1 MSKGKELTKSTTG
14 LPSFEPPLW
23 QKYQE
28 RLTWKF
34 WAALFVVLFGGVG
47 FVATWQLLNLSK
59 SPNCPKIFWPV
70 ASASLRLYCAQ
81 LDADS
86 RTVEGLLR
94 AIELVSALP
103 PDHPLR
109 PQADEKME
117 EWARDIL
124 RLAEKDY
131 QNGKLEQA
139 IATARKIPQNAEVAK
154 LVGERIEKWQ
164 KTWTEGNAILGQL
177 EEHLRAASWNQ
188 SFRLAVDLLNLKNEY
203 WATVK
208 YNEAIQKISLAREES
223 AQLDNAINIFD
234 RGGLNNWISALEAA
248 QKIRP
253 ESYAYQGSRKLIG
266 EIEAK
271 LQEYAGN
278 LLDQRNWKDLQAL
291 AERIPK
297 DLSIQAEV
305 TDWSVLANAALDAQ
319 AGTVE
324 SIEAAILG
332 AEQIGVDRPLYDT
345 ARSMI
350 ERWTL
355 EIEDVKTLA
364 AAKDLAAP
372 GTIEAYSAAIAKA
385 NQVRTDH
392 PRSSEARQEIAGWI
406 SQIQVIEDRPILERA
421 REISLPGDGQS
432 LRAAIAQA
440 DQIASGRALYKEA
453 QQEIR
458 SWQARIERQED
469 QPILDQAISLASLKD
484 YPTAIATA
492 SQIRPGR
499 VLSDESRQYIRRWR
513 REVRAASDLQQAY
526 RLAASAT
533 PDGLGRAIA
542 VISAIPDSTDV
553 GTQKSEVIERWS
565 YQLLSLASDQANFG
579 RYLEAI
585 SIAERIRSDSSAYSS
600 AQEQIRGWREIL
612 QPPAPPTVTEP
623 VPVDPPPSEP
633 APATLG
639 Q

>member
-14 LPSFEPPLW
+14 LPSFDPPLW

-124 RLAEKDY
+124 LLAEKDY
-131 QNGKLEQA
+131 QNGQLEQA

-164 KTWTEGNAILGQL
+164 KTWAEGNQILGQL

-188 SFRLAVDLLNLKNEY
+188 AFRLAVDLLNLKNEY

-208 YNEAIQKISLAREES
+208 YNEAIEKISLAREES

-234 RGGLNNWISALEAA
+234 RGGLNNWLTALEAA

-271 LQEYAGN
+271 LQEYASN
-278 LLDQRNWKDLQAL
+278 LIDQRNWKDLQSL

-355 EIEDVKTLA
+355 EIQDVKTLA

-385 NQVRTDH
+385 REVRTDH
-392 PRSSEARQEIAGWI
+392 PRGSEAKQEIAGWI

-421 REISLPGDGQS
+421 REISLQGDGQS

-440 DQIASGRALYKEA
+440 TQIASGRALYKEA
-453 QQEIR
+453 REEMR

-542 VISAIPDSTDV
+542 VMSEIPASTDV
-553 GTQKSEVIERWS
+553 GGQKSDLIERWS

-585 SIAERIRSDSSAYSS
+585 SIAERIPRDSSAYSS

-612 QPPAPPTVTEP
+612 QPAAPPEVTEP
-623 VPVDPPPSEP
+623 APVESPVAEP